1 MRGQLA
7 CDARELP
14 APSRPRPRSES
25 LVSLTLVSNEVRR
38 PEIPSSSHAATLERF
53 DGSEGPRKLGPQDGK
68 FVDLEA
74 VGVRFLAWTE
84 ETGGGCSIVEHPI
97 PPRTP
102 VAPLHKHSREDEYS
116 FVLEG
121 RMGAQLGDDVV
132 YADAGDFVSSR
143 ASSGT
148 RSGTRAT
155 APAGSSRSSR
165 PAASSTSSTSSP
177 RRWPNPRSTRRG

>member
-1 MRGQLA
+1 M
-7 CDARELP
+7 
-14 APSRPRPRSES
+14 
-25 LVSLTLVSNEVRR
+25 
-38 PEIPSSSHAATLERF
+38 PSSSHAATLERF
-53 DGSEGPRKLGPQDGK
+53 DGAEGPRKLGPQDGK

-97 PPRTP
+97 PPRTL

-132 YADAGDFVSSR
+132 YADAGDFVFKPREQWHTFWNAGDGPCRILEIISPGGFEHLFDEL
-143 ASSGT
+143 A
-148 RSGTRAT
+148 A
-155 APAGSSRSSR
+155 AMAEPEVDPARLMEIGERYGVEEDPDSIGRLC
-165 PAASSTSSTSSP
+165 AAHGLAYP
-177 RRWPNPRSTRRG
+177 G

>member
-1 MRGQLA
+1 M
-7 CDARELP
+7 
-14 APSRPRPRSES
+14 
-25 LVSLTLVSNEVRR
+25 
-38 PEIPSSSHAATLERF
+38 PSSSHAATLERF

-97 PPRTP
+97 PPRTL

-132 YADAGDFVSSR
+132 YADAGDFVFKPREQWHTFWNAGDGPCRILEIISPGGFEHLFEELAAAMAEPEVDPAQLMEIGERYGVEEDPDSISR
-143 ASSGT
+143 LC
-148 RSGTRAT
+148 
-155 APAGSSRSSR
+155 
-165 PAASSTSSTSSP
+165 AAHGLTYP
-177 RRWPNPRSTRRG
+177 G

>member
-1 MRGQLA
+1 M
-7 CDARELP
+7 
-14 APSRPRPRSES
+14 
-25 LVSLTLVSNEVRR
+25 
-38 PEIPSSSHAATLERF
+38 PSSSQAATLERF
-53 DGSEGPRKLGPQDGK
+53 DGSAGPRKLGPHDGK

-97 PPRTP
+97 PPRTL

-132 YADAGDFVSSR
+132 YADAGDFVFKPREQWHTFWNAGDGPCRILEIISPGGFEHLFDEL
-143 ASSGT
+143 A
-148 RSGTRAT
+148 AEM
-155 APAGSSRSSR
+155 AEPEVDPARLMEIGERYGVEEDPDSIGRLC
-165 PAASSTSSTSSP
+165 AAHGLTYP
-177 RRWPNPRSTRRG
+177 G